1 MSDPMDYFF
10 ELYDALPRGG
20 PGDNESTCK
29 AFKLVKGL
37 PEKPRILD
45 LGCGPGMQ
53 TLELARLSQG
63 KIIALDNHQP
73 FLDKLNHD
81 AQRRGLSAYIETIS
95 QDMNWL
101 SFPPESFDLIWSE
114 GALYFMAFENGL
126 KKCRGLLKKNG
137 HLAATELVWL
147 RPDPPD
153 EIKQA
158 NLSEYPAL
166 TGIENNMAMVRKAGY
181 QLIGHFTLPDASW
194 TKNYYDPMERR
205 IKELKKKYF
214 AGHEARTVFS
224 ACQREIDLF
233 RKYSKYFGYEFF
245 VMKAAP

>member
-53 TLELARLSQG
+53 TLELARLSKG

-81 AQRRGLSAYIETIS
+81 ARRLGLSAYIETLN
-95 QDMNWL
+95 QDMNQL
-101 SFPPESFDLIWSE
+101 SFPPESFDLLWSE
-114 GALYFMAFENGL
+114 GALYFMGFENGL

-137 HLAATELVWL
+137 SMAVTELVWL
-147 RPDPPD
+147 RPDPPG

-158 NLSEYPAL
+158 HLSEYPAL
-166 TGIENNMAMVRKAGY
+166 TGIENNMAMIKKAGY
-181 QLIGHFTLPDASW
+181 RLIGHFTLPDSSW
-194 TKNYYDPMERR
+194 TKKYYEPMGEK
-205 IKELKKKYF
+205 IKELEKKYPP
-214 AGHEARTVFS
+214 GHEARTVFS
-224 ACQREIDLF
+224 GCQREIDLF
-233 RKYSKYFGYEFF
+233 RKYSRYFGYEFF
-245 VMKAAP
+245 VMKAAS